1 MKLMRIV
8 RITTLTAYMLVPL
21 LVGCATTGPPAEKIA
36 EKAFLEVLEDGK
48 TPKQMVMLKL
58 GQPSGTFEGERIFT
72 YRIGKDETGYFMLDR
87 PTGAPVRY
95 GWTET
100 KFSLVLIFD
109 ENNVLQK
116 HSMVPV
122 R

>member
-1 MKLMRIV
+1 MKIKLMRIDK
-8 RITTLTAYMLVPL
+8 ITRLAVYL
-21 LVGCATTGPPAEKIA
+21 LLPVLAGCATTSMIA
-36 EKAFLEVLEDGK
+36 DKTLLDFLENGK
-48 TPKQMVMLKL
+48 TSKQMVILKL
-58 GQPSGTFEGERIFT
+58 GQPSGTFEGEKIVT
-72 YRIGKDETGYFMLDR
+72 YRMGSDEKGYLLLDR
-87 PTGAPVRY
+87 QAGAP
-95 GWTET
+95 WTGT

>member
-1 MKLMRIV
+1 MKLMRTDKV
-8 RITTLTAYMLVPL
+8 TRLAAYLLLPL
-21 LVGCATTGPPAEKIA
+21 LASCATTSLPAEKIA
-36 EKAFLEVLEDGK
+36 EKAFLEFLEDGK
-48 TPKQMVMLKL
+48 ASKQMVILKL
-58 GQPSGTFEGERIFT
+58 GQPSGTFERERILT

-87 PTGAPVRY
+87 QSGAPARY

>member
-1 MKLMRIV
+1 MKLMRIDK
-8 RITTLTAYMLVPL
+8 ITRVAAYVLLPL
-21 LVGCATTGPPAEKIA
+21 LTSCATTGPPAEKIA
-36 EKAFLEVLEDGK
+36 EKAFQEILQDGK
-48 TPKQMVMLKL
+48 TLKQMVMLKL

-72 YRIGKDETGYFMLDR
+72 HRIGKDDTGYFMLDR
-87 PTGAPVRY
+87 QTVAPRRY
-95 GWTET
+95 DWTET

-109 ENNVLQK
+109 EHNVLQK

>member
-1 MKLMRIV
+1 MKLMRIDK
-8 RITTLTAYMLVPL
+8 IMTLAAYL
-21 LVGCATTGPPAEKIA
+21 LLPVFVGCATTGPPAEKIA
-36 EKAFLEVLEDGK
+36 ETAFQEILQDGK
-48 TPKQMVMLKL
+48 TSKQMVMLKL
-58 GQPSGTFEGERIFT
+58 GQPSGTFEGERIVT

-87 PTGAPVRY
+87 QTGVPRY
-95 GWTET
+95 GWTDT

>member
-1 MKLMRIV
+1 MKLMRIDKIM
-8 RITTLTAYMLVPL
+8 RLAAYLLLPL
-21 LVGCATTGPPAEKIA
+21 LVGCAATSPLAEKIA
-36 EKAFLEVLEDGK
+36 EKTFLEFLEDGK
-48 TPKQMVMLKL
+48 TSRQMVMLKF
-58 GQPSGTFEGERIFT
+58 GQPSGTFERERILT

-87 PTGAPVRY
+87 QAGGPVSG
-95 GWTET
+95 GWTGT